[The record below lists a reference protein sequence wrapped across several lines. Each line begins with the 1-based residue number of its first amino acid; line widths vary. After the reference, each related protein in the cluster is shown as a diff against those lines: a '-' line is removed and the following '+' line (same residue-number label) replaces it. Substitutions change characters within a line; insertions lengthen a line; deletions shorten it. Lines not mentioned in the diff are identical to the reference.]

1 MDKIIKE
8 SQETCDFCRAENF
21 TVSHGERERVDDDV
35 DVDDDVEAEETWG
48 RVKTPYCIT
57 GANMFRLSGPNNGLV
72 LSRTHHLLE
81 LGPQELE
88 GMMNCCRTW
97 YSKVHQSDPSLVAP
111 MMLWDTLGHSGA
123 SQIHPHIQLWLG
135 RDYEGQFNLLERH
148 ARDYRQKHGSNYY
161 QDLVEL
167 HTRLGL
173 AVTHG
178 QATALVPL
186 TSHKDHEV
194 MIVSREVGPDFLHLF
209 TRVMEMYN
217 EKLGVFCRSLGMRWP
232 RLDRRSG
239 LAILRVG
246 SRGACDSQIS
256 DVSSLEL
263 YGVFNV
269 NVEPLHTINTLRAVL
284 EHA

>member
-21 TVSHGERERVDDDV
+21 T
-35 DVDDDVEAEETWG
+35 AEETWG
-48 RVKTPYCIT
+48 RVETPHCIT

-88 GMMNCCRTW
+88 GMMSCCRTW

-167 HTRLGL
+167 HSRLGL

-194 MIVSREVGPDFLHLF
+194 MIISREVGPDFLFLF
-209 TRVMEMYN
+209 SRVMQMYN
-217 EKLGVFCRSLGMRWP
+217 EKLAVYCRSLGMMWP
-232 RLDRRSG
+232 RLVSSEP
-239 LAILRVG
+239 AMPAVLRVG

-263 YGVFNV
+263 YGVYSV
-269 NVEPLHTINTLRAVL
+269 NVEPLTTINTLKLLIR
-284 EHA
+284 ESTG